1 MTNDK
6 YVDADLGRLLCGP
19 IIAVILRHAQKT
31 ISEGEVATAK
41 LVLPNG
47 TTVNIEGTADEVATL
62 LARFSGDASPG
73 AGARKPSRKTK
84 ATRSSAVDKKDRP
97 KRKGPQ
103 TLLEEL
109 ANENFFK
116 SKRTIG
122 EVQKKLEEKG
132 HIYALHSLSTPLL
145 RLTRNKTLRRIK
157 EKDSWVY
164 VV

>member
-1 MTNDK
+1 M
-6 YVDADLGRLLCGP
+6 
-19 IIAVILRHAQKT
+19 
-31 ISEGEVATAK
+31 ATAK

-62 LARFSGDASPG
+62 LARFSGDTSPG
-73 AGARKPSRKTK
+73 AGTHKTLTTRKPK
-84 ATRSSAVDKKDRP
+84 RSSAVEKKDMP

-132 HIYALHSLSTPLL
+132 HIYALYSLSTPLL

-164 VV
+164 VR

>member
-1 MTNDK
+1 MVT
-6 YVDADLGRLLCGP
+6 
-19 IIAVILRHAQKT
+19 
-31 ISEGEVATAK
+31 TAK

-47 TTVNIEGTADEVATL
+47 TTVDIEGTADEVAML
-62 LARFSGDASPG
+62 LARFSGDASPSVG
-73 AGARKPSRKTK
+73 TRKILRTRKP
-84 ATRSSAVDKKDRP
+84 TRSSAVEKKDRP

-132 HIYALHSLSTPLL
+132 HIYALNSLSTPLL

-157 EKDSWVY
+157 EKDSWAY